1 MFWELL
7 LALCLAKLLS
17 SGYRSRNCLALL
29 LSWTA
34 TCLMGLLI
42 ICLLLTILFR

>member
-7 LALCLAKLLS
+7 LALCLAKLLFP
-17 SGYRSRNCLALL
+17 GYRDRGCLASL
-29 LSWTA
+29 LSGTA
-34 TCLMGLLI
+34 TCLMGLLM